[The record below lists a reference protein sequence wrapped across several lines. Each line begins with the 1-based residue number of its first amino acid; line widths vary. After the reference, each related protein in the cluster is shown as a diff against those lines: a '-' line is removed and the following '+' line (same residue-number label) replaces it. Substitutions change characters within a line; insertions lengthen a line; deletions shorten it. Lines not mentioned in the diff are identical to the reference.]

1 MPQRRRATL
10 TVVMVDE
17 VVAYVRAALP
27 APPVRVLEVGAGD
40 GALARAL
47 RSLGFDITAID
58 PASDQP
64 DVLPVALAQLDAEPG
79 SFDAAVAV
87 LSLHHVEPL
96 DDSCRRLAEALPARA
111 PLVIDEFD
119 VARLDEAAAAWWI
132 AQRQAAGAD
141 AHGHTPISMVS
152 ELRGHLHALT
162 DVLDALAPSFTF
174 GEPVR
179 GPYLYRWGLHPAI
192 RPAEEAAIA
201 AGQLPAT
208 GARLVA
214 RRR

>member
-1 MPQRRRATL
+1 MMA
-10 TVVMVDE
+10 DE

-27 APPVRVLEVGAGD
+27 APPAHVLEVGAGD

-47 RSLGFDITAID
+47 RTLGFDVTAID
-58 PASDQP
+58 PASSQP
-64 DVLPVALAQLDAEPG
+64 DVLPVALEQLEAEPDG
-79 SFDAAVAV
+79 FDAAVAV
-87 LSLHHVEPL
+87 LSLHHVDPL
-96 DDSCRRLAEALPARA
+96 SESCRRLADAMRPGA

-141 AHGHTPISMVS
+141 AHGHTPASMVA
-152 ELRGHLHALT
+152 ELRSHLHALT
-162 DVLDALAPSFTF
+162 DVLDALEPSFTF

-179 GPYLYRWGLHPAI
+179 GPYLYRWGMHPAI
-192 RPAEEAAIA
+192 RAVEEAAIA
-201 AGQLPAT
+201 AGRLPAT

-214 RRR
+214 RRG